1 MITTYKALSKEKEN
15 KWVYGYYSEIDGKA
29 YINDVEVQKE
39 TVCMCT
45 GKTDIDGNFVY
56 ENDILIDINEVK
68 FDKEFKVRLDSVRY
82 HLVKY
87 KPDELRFVRV
97 IYLEST
103 QRYMEFNIYDH
114 TFDAMKIVGNYFD
127 NNNK

>member
-1 MITTYKALSKEKEN
+1 MLTTYKALDKKGD
-15 KWVYGYYSEIDGKA
+15 WVHGYYSERNGKS

-39 TVCMCT
+39 TVCICT

-68 FDKEFKVRLDSVRY
+68 FDKEFKVRLDSVRF
-82 HLVKY
+82 HFVTL

-114 TFDAMKIVGNYFD
+114 VFNTMKVVGNYFD
-127 NNNK
+127 NNK

>member
-1 MITTYKALSKEKEN
+1 MLTSYKGLDKQG
-15 KWVYGYYSEIDGKA
+15 KWVYGYYSERKGKS

-39 TVCMCT
+39 TVCTCT

-56 ENDILIDINEVK
+56 ENDILIDINDIK
-68 FDKEFKVRLDSVRY
+68 FDKNYKVRLDNVRY
-82 HLVKY
+82 NLIRFN
-87 KPDELRFVRV
+87 PEELRFVRV

-114 TFDAMKIVGNYFD
+114 VFNTMKVVGNYFD